1 MYILLNGE
9 RQDCPENATL
19 QTLLD
24 ELGLSLSASML
35 VVRNDEIVNDSNKDQ
50 PLAQGDR
57 LDIVQLV
64 GGGC

>member
-9 RQDCPENATL
+9 RQDCPENTTL

-24 ELGLSLSASML
+24 ELGLSLSVSML
-35 VVRNDEIVNDSNKDQ
+35 VVRNDEIVNDSNKDH

-57 LDIVQLV
+57 VDIVQLV